1 VSGSPAPRRSRSRR
15 GAVVIVVVIVLVL
28 LAVAAV
34 IADSLVRRGV
44 ADTAA
49 TSVRDALE
57 LPADHPVDVD
67 VAGWAVLPQLIS
79 GKFDRLDIR
88 TEDVALDELSGDV
101 SLVLR
106 GVPASGSGALDSG
119 TATTALDAD
128 SVTDLISERSTVP
141 IDSVVLDAPLVRVAT
156 SVEVLGLSL
165 SAGVGLELGAVDG
178 QIELTPSEV
187 TVAGA
192 TFPADDAAQRFGGL
206 TDGLLGPGTLCIA
219 DSVARGLTLTDV
231 EVGDE
236 SLNATFSLAPTF
248 LSDPA
253 QQEPGVCP

>member
-1 VSGSPAPRRSRSRR
+1 MSASSAPAPRRSRSRR
-15 GAVVIVVVIVLVL
+15 TAVVLVVVLVL

-34 IADSLVRRGV
+34 VADFLVRRGV

-49 TSVRDALE
+49 TIVREAHD
-57 LPADHPVDVD
+57 LPADHPDDV
-67 VAGWAVLPQLIS
+67 V
-79 GKFDRLDIR
+79 
-88 TEDVALDELSGDV
+88 LDELTGDV

-141 IDSVVLDAPLVRVAT
+141 IDSVELDPPLVRVST

-192 TFPADDAAQRFGGL
+192 TFPADDAEQRFGGL

-231 EVGDE
+231 EVAEE